1 MKINSERTT
10 ATQCSL
16 SAGHQTLHSI
26 ETMRVETHHSTPK
39 SGENNLDN
47 PGEEEYDPERGKVY
61 PVHPHKEKQDANND
75 KMHQKLR

>member
-39 SGENNLDN
+39 GGGNNLDN
-47 PGEEEYDPERGKVY
+47 PGEEEYDPERGQGVSRTPLQGKTRC
-61 PVHPHKEKQDANND
+61 KQ
-75 KMHQKLR
+75 R

>member
-39 SGENNLDN
+39 GGVNNLNN
-47 PGEEEYDPERGKVY
+47 PGEEEYDPERGQGVSRPPLQGKARC
-61 PVHPHKEKQDANND
+61 KQ
-75 KMHQKLR
+75 R

>member
-16 SAGHQTLHSI
+16 SAGHQALHSI

-39 SGENNLDN
+39 GGGNNLDN
-47 PGEEEYDPERGKVY
+47 PGEEECDPERGQGGSRPPLQGKTRC
-61 PVHPHKEKQDANND
+61 KQ
-75 KMHQKLR
+75 R